1 MPEKQGDIDEVGLLT
16 RAKKTYILLFDRVL
30 KEWLRV
36 TSLGGII
43 AFTHKVFPLKKPLVA
58 IRLPLAMP
66 FLPRLIW
73 SSSSPSSV
81 VTITCA
87 FQSLVLDAWEKEQK
101 ELEEQRLWKLIY
113 RWDSFKSVDPT
124 TYICIF
130 IQYTYIQNVII

>member
-66 FLPRLIW
+66 FLPRLIFVEGHHHHHRHHHLRF
-73 SSSSPSSV
+73 P
-81 VTITCA
+81 
-87 FQSLVLDAWEKEQK
+87 
-101 ELEEQRLWKLIY
+101 ELGARRLGERAKGIGRTKTLEAH
-113 RWDSFKSVDPT
+113 
-124 TYICIF
+124 
-130 IQYTYIQNVII
+130 IQVGQF